1 MTTARSLAKAR
12 AQPVNTW
19 HDGGMDEP
27 DIEQLFAPIEPSAA
41 FGVVLSE
48 AREVLGQIHQPVD
61 AELWGSDM
69 LGALTRS
76 AAEADIMSGLVTTL
90 VPAAEEDKSRESLA
104 LLRIFGALG
113 SPDLREAATHSAER
127 LKASGIADPSWAT
140 KIGAPKTGE
149 CWHYADV
156 SGQQESVTMT
166 FSYGEKS
173 HALSVLIDHTR
184 GGRLK
189 DVWVSEAAGLLDKTW
204 IATENDPTVVFEKL
218 EPAEAAERIRL
229 AEKAGEAP
237 DKPDQADDIT
247 AHRAL
252 LRSRVGL

>member
-1 MTTARSLAKAR
+1 
-12 AQPVNTW
+12 
-19 HDGGMDEP
+19 MDEP

-76 AAEADIMSGLVTTL
+76 APDKNVMPGLVATL

-104 LLRIFGALG
+104 LLRIFGSLG

-127 LKASGIADPSWAT
+127 LRASGVPDPSWAT
-140 KIGAPKTGE
+140 RIGVPDTGE
-149 CWHYADV
+149 CWHYSDV
-156 SGQQESVTMT
+156 NGQQESVTMT

-173 HALSVLIDHTR
+173 HALSVLIDHTK
-184 GGRLK
+184 GGKLK

-218 EPAEAAERIRL
+218 EPAEAADRIRQ
-229 AEKAGEAP
+229 AERAGETP

>member
-1 MTTARSLAKAR
+1 MASAPEMTTARSLAKAR
-12 AQPVNTW
+12 ARPVNTW

-76 AAEADIMSGLVTTL
+76 S
-90 VPAAEEDKSRESLA
+90 AEEDKSRESLA

-127 LKASGIADPSWAT
+127 LKASGIADPSWAAR
-140 KIGAPKTGE
+140 IGAPETGE
-149 CWHYADV
+149 CWHYSDV
-156 SGQQESVTMT
+156 NGQQESVTMT

-173 HALSVLIDHTR
+173 HALSVLIDHTQ

-252 LRSRVGL
+252 L